1 MALAQGDHQQYQEL
15 GAGVTNFNPL
25 DLDEGEKEKFQK
37 DGNGLSDKGSES
49 GSGSLSVGEE
59 DERFMDTEKFKK
71 WDRGGFD
78 DSAYQEVPEKQAEK
92 LTLDKMIK
100 FDKIFV
106 SIMSHVKKLLDI
118 DKLDLNR

>member
-1 MALAQGDHQQYQEL
+1 
-15 GAGVTNFNPL
+15 
-25 DLDEGEKEKFQK
+25 
-37 DGNGLSDKGSES
+37 
-49 GSGSLSVGEE
+49 
-59 DERFMDTEKFKK
+59 MDTEKFKK